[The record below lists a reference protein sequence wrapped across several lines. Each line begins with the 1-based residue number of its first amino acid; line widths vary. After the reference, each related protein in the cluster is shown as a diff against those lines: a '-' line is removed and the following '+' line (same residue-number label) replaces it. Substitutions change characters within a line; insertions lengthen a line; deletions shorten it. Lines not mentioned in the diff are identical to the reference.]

1 MGGPYLR
8 AELSLRRMPPGTF
21 ITVHLEELVRDDRE
35 GTYGRLLTALGIE
48 DEPAMRAF
56 FDAESPAS
64 GLKSDAGVKERAQ
77 GM

>member
-21 ITVHLEELVRDDRE
+21 TTVHLEELVRDDRE
-35 GTYGRLLTALGIE
+35 GTYGRLLTILGIE

-56 FDAESPAS
+56 FDDRGHRPAGS
-64 GLKSDAGVKERAQ
+64 NRTLA
-77 GM
+77 